1 VREVAQ
7 KTWCIWRASALRYTS
22 GMRPHLFAIAT
33 ALCIGACSKPEPPKI
48 TPHAAR
54 VTSVTPLGVE
64 LALELDV
71 ENKNAFPLIV
81 QEVTGTLKLGAG
93 VEVGRARS
101 EPKGSVPARATT
113 RLPAALSV
121 PWTQL
126 GALAPLAASGK
137 PVPYTFDGTA
147 KMGSAKINFDVP
159 FTVKGEITQAQA
171 VQAGIR
177 GLGGLIPML
186 K

>member
-1 VREVAQ
+1 
-7 KTWCIWRASALRYTS
+7 
-22 GMRPHLFAIAT
+22 MRPHLFAIAT

-81 QEVTGTLKLGAG
+81 QEVAGTLKLGAG

-101 EPKGSVPARATT
+101 EPKGSVPARVIEEID
-113 RLPAALSV
+113 LGL
-121 PWTQL
+121 QL

>member
-1 VREVAQ
+1 
-7 KTWCIWRASALRYTS
+7 
-22 GMRPHLFAIAT
+22 MRPHLFAIAT

-81 QEVTGTLKLGAG
+81 QEVTGTLKLGA
-93 VEVGRARS
+93 
-101 EPKGSVPARATT
+101 
-113 RLPAALSV
+113 
-121 PWTQL
+121 
-126 GALAPLAASGK
+126 LAPLAASGK

>member
-1 VREVAQ
+1 
-7 KTWCIWRASALRYTS
+7 
-22 GMRPHLFAIAT
+22 MRPHLFAIAT

-101 EPKGSVPARATT
+101 EPKGSVPA
-113 RLPAALSV
+113 ALSV

>member
-1 VREVAQ
+1 M
-7 KTWCIWRASALRYTS
+7 KLGALS
-22 GMRPHLFAIAT
+22 LSLVVGLA
-33 ALCIGACSKPEPPKI
+33 ACSKPEPPKI

-54 VTSVTPLGVE
+54 VQSVTPLGVG

-71 ENKNAFPLIV
+71 ENKNPFPLIV
-81 QEVTGTLKLGAG
+81 QEVSGTLKLGAG

-101 EPKGSVPARATT
+101 EPKGNVPAKATT
-113 RLPAALSV
+113 RVPATLDV

-147 KMGSAKINFDVP
+147 KIGSTKLTFDVP
-159 FTVKGEITQAQA
+159 FTVKGEISQAQA
-171 VQAGIR
+171 IQAGIR
-177 GLGGLIPML
+177 GLGGLGGLIPGL

>member
-1 VREVAQ
+1 MQ
-7 KTWCIWRASALRYTS
+7 LGALS
-22 GMRPHLFAIAT
+22 LSLVLGLS
-33 ALCIGACSKPEPPKI
+33 ACSKPEPPKI

-54 VTSVTPLGVE
+54 VQSVTPLGVG

-71 ENKNAFPLIV
+71 ENKNPFPLIV
-81 QEVTGTLKLGAG
+81 QEVSGTLKLGAG

-101 EPKGSVPARATT
+101 EPKGNVPAKATT
-113 RLPAALSV
+113 RIPATLDV

-147 KMGSAKINFDVP
+147 KIGSAKLTFDVP

-171 VQAGIR
+171 IQAGIR
-177 GLGGLIPML
+177 GLGGLGGLIPGL

>member
-1 VREVAQ
+1 M
-7 KTWCIWRASALRYTS
+7 KLGALS
-22 GMRPHLFAIAT
+22 LSLVVGLS
-33 ALCIGACSKPEPPKI
+33 ACSKPEPPKI

-54 VTSVTPLGVE
+54 VQSVTPLGVG

-71 ENKNAFPLIV
+71 ENKNPFPLIV
-81 QEVTGTLKLGAG
+81 QEVSGTLKLGAG

-101 EPKGSVPARATT
+101 EPKGNVPAKATT
-113 RLPAALSV
+113 RVPATLDV

-147 KMGSAKINFDVP
+147 KIGSAKLTFDVP
-159 FTVKGEITQAQA
+159 FTVKGEISQAQA
-171 VQAGIR
+171 IQAGIR
-177 GLGGLIPML
+177 GLGGLGGLIPGL

>member
-1 VREVAQ
+1 MKRM
-7 KTWCIWRASALRYTS
+7 RAYLA
-22 GMRPHLFAIAT
+22 AA
-33 ALCIGACSKPEPPKI
+33 ALCAVACSKPEPPKI

-54 VTSVTPLGVE
+54 VQSVTPLGVG

-71 ENKNAFPLIV
+71 ENKNPFPLIV
-81 QEVTGTLKLGAG
+81 QEVSGTLKLGAG

-101 EPKGSVPARATT
+101 EPKGNVPAKATT
-113 RLPAALSV
+113 RVPATLDV

-147 KMGSAKINFDVP
+147 KLRCALHGQGRDHPGAGHPGRHPRARRARRVDPAAQVGSLQQRKPV
-159 FTVKGEITQAQA
+159 E
-171 VQAGIR
+171 
-177 GLGGLIPML
+177 
-186 K
+186 

>member
-1 VREVAQ
+1 M
-7 KTWCIWRASALRYTS
+7 KLGALS
-22 GMRPHLFAIAT
+22 LSLVVGLS
-33 ALCIGACSKPEPPKI
+33 ACSKPEPPKI

-54 VTSVTPLGVE
+54 VQRVTPLGVG

-71 ENKNAFPLIV
+71 ENKNPFPLIV
-81 QEVTGTLKLGAG
+81 QEVSGTLKLGAG

-101 EPKGSVPARATT
+101 EPKGNVPAKATT
-113 RLPAALSV
+113 RVPATLDV

-147 KMGSAKINFDVP
+147 KIGSAKLTFDVP

-171 VQAGIR
+171 IQAGIR
-177 GLGGLIPML
+177 GLGGLGGLIPGL